1 MQLRIQGETIT
12 GYDERTGTIFTAG
25 RWVEG
30 VYSCAECV
38 HFDDTEAGFVEHLK
52 THR

>member
-1 MQLRIQGETIT
+1 MQLRIQGEMIT
-12 GYDERTGTIFTAG
+12 GYDERTGAIFTAG
-25 RWVEG
+25 RLIEG

-38 HFDDTEAGFVEHLK
+38 RFLNSEAEFVEHLK